1 MSGSFHHRA
10 PDHAAS
16 AALHK
21 ERSVLCVQPSSAN
34 QEFLKQAL
42 TGFRVVIAASG
53 LEAVRIK
60 NQALF
65 DVYVIDYWL
74 PDWAGVSLCRDIRK
88 ADPHVPIIIYTS
100 ASSEYAP
107 RAFRA
112 GAMAYLNAPTDAA
125 AFRERVIT
133 LLRTADSNEM
143 RARLEE
149 ERVIQDELLR
159 RAEAAKERTREA
171 MLQASAAIERAA
183 RVKAARA
190 FLSAGGTLAGFERS
204 WPDQFAAARDR
215 DPSAP

>member
-1 MSGSFHHRA
+1 
-10 PDHAAS
+10 
-16 AALHK
+16 
-21 ERSVLCVQPSSAN
+21 
-34 QEFLKQAL
+34 
-42 TGFRVVIAASG
+42 
-53 LEAVRIK
+53 
-60 NQALF
+60 
-65 DVYVIDYWL
+65 
-74 PDWAGVSLCRDIRK
+74 
-88 ADPHVPIIIYTS
+88 
-100 ASSEYAP
+100 
-107 RAFRA
+107 
-112 GAMAYLNAPTDAA
+112 MAYLNAPTDAA